1 MKRDIKVG
9 QHIQLYDAN
18 TGKPC
23 GIGTVDVVDFG
34 IVWVTLESGEYVAW
48 NINYVSKLREI

>member
-9 QHIQLYDAN
+9 QPIQLYDAN
-18 TGKPC
+18 TGNPC
-23 GIGTVDVVDFG
+23 SKGLVDAVDFG
-34 IVWVTLESGEYVAW
+34 VVWVTLESGEYVAW